1 MLFQCRMCRQTE
13 EGGGLEPVRKV
24 RDDAIH
30 AEIALSAWRTGC
42 CRALTFPV
50 WKRWI
55 KGSSTSIAPSGIT
68 HWCPMR
74 KRVSL
79 QRSITLSVLS
89 IGLLSGAFGLAYAYW
104 QTKHS
109 FREAI
114 GLGFQELARQ
124 SADKVG
130 LILEKEIEW
139 VERLSSLPEVREAV
153 REGTRLTFDQPV
165 LERWKESQRPYFG
178 SLIILDRRGHSV
190 GGVSSEDTR
199 TYYSRQP
206 WWPVI
211 FEQRRLWVG
220 DLRLD
225 ETGHGYLEVAVPIV
239 DEAGAVLGALK
250 AVIEKDQLLTSVLRS
265 RIGGT
270 GHVMLVGPQGT
281 VVACPLLPPGQHTAL
296 IGPLRDSRASGF
308 SLSEA
313 AWMEVQDDAHGQ
325 GGGIV
330 GIASV
335 ALRPGIVQGET
346 WSILVSQDPN
356 ETYAPLR
363 LLVWKLTAFGMLVFA
378 VVALLRWR
386 LGRRIVQPI
395 NALVERVQLL
405 GQQSGEKPMMAT
417 QSAGIVE
424 IDTLA
429 SSFDEL
435 AERLERASRERG
447 QYVAELER
455 ANQELVTSEEH
466 YRMLWD
472 HSTDTRLLVNEEGII
487 QDVNRRGEIKL
498 CTPADHLIG
507 MKVEDLFREEDRARL
522 RRSLEAVIVTKKE
535 EPAGEM
541 WMPSPAEGTL
551 IMEVDLV
558 PVENAGS
565 PVAVMV
571 QLSDLTEKKRLE
583 EQLTHDIRNPL
594 VGIKKTLELLAQDE
608 GSQPAAQRQWWD
620 DMQLTFDLLLG
631 MINDMLDVYQESYSG
646 LPLLTSTVSVNSL
659 VADVVQLFR
668 TEATAKRIAFH
679 LEMPEEDVAI
689 TADGR
694 RLLRVLINLVHNA
707 LKFSPQGGKITVTV
721 QAEARGY
728 TDRESRGASS
738 SQATI
743 QVADEGPGIAP
754 EDLPHLFEM
763 FFKRKDPGDIRT
775 GRGLGLHFCR
785 LVVVAHRG
793 RIRAENR
800 SSGGAVFS
808 VELPLNQE
816 AYAGHIADCRGST
829 AL

>member
-1 MLFQCRMCRQTE
+1 
-13 EGGGLEPVRKV
+13 
-24 RDDAIH
+24 
-30 AEIALSAWRTGC
+30 
-42 CRALTFPV
+42 
-50 WKRWI
+50 
-55 KGSSTSIAPSGIT
+55 
-68 HWCPMR
+68 MR

-104 QTKHS
+104 QTKDS

-139 VERLSSLPEVREAV
+139 VERLSSLPQVREAV

-165 LERWKESQRPYFG
+165 LERWKESQRPYFQ
-178 SLIILDRRGHSV
+178 SLVILDRRGRPV
-190 GGVSSEDTR
+190 GGVTNENTR

-206 WWPVI
+206 WWPVV

-220 DLRLD
+220 KLRLD
-225 ETGHGYLEVAVPIV
+225 EKGYGDLEIAVPII
-239 DEAGAVLGALK
+239 DESGAVLGAIN
-250 AVIEKDQLLTSVLRS
+250 AVIEKGQLLTSVLRS

-270 GHVMLVGPQGT
+270 GHAMLIGPQGT
-281 VVACPLLPPGQHTAL
+281 VLACPLLPPGQHTAL
-296 IGPLRDSRASGF
+296 IEPLRNSLASGL
-308 SLSEA
+308 SLPEA

-330 GIASV
+330 GFASV
-335 ALRPGIVQGET
+335 ALRPGIVQAET
-346 WSILVSQDPN
+346 WSILVRQDPN
-356 ETYAPLR
+356 EAYAPLR
-363 LLVWKLTAFGMLVFA
+363 LLMWKLVGFGLLVFA

-405 GQQSGEKPMMAT
+405 GQQSGEKPMMAM
-417 QSAGIVE
+417 QSSGVVE

-429 SSFDEL
+429 ASFDEL
-435 AERLERASRERG
+435 AERLERTSRERG
-447 QYVAELER
+447 QYVAKLER
-455 ANQELVTSEEH
+455 ANRELGISEEH

-472 HSTDTRLLVNEEGII
+472 HSTDTRLLVNEKGMI
-487 QDVNRRGEIKL
+487 QDVNRRGEMKL
-498 CTPADHLIG
+498 GAPSDHLIG
-507 MKVEDLFREEDRARL
+507 TKVEELFREEDRLRL
-522 RRSLEAVIVTKKE
+522 SRLLERVITTKQE

-541 WMPSPAEGTL
+541 CVASPAEGTL

-583 EQLTHDIRNPL
+583 EQLIRSERLASLSQFASMFAHDIRNPL

-608 GSQPAAQRQWWD
+608 GSQPVAHRQWWD
-620 DMQLTFDLLLG
+620 DMRLTVDLLLG

-646 LPLLTSTVSVNSL
+646 LPLLNSTVSVKDL

-668 TEATAKRIAFH
+668 PEATAKRIVFH
-679 LEMPEEDVAI
+679 LDMPDDDVAI
-689 TADGR
+689 IGDRR
-694 RLLRVLINLVHNA
+694 RLLRVLVNLIHNA
-707 LKFSPQGGKITVTV
+707 IKFSPQGGKITVV
-721 QAEARGY
+721 IHAEARECAG
-728 TDRESRGASS
+728 RESSGTSF

-754 EDLPHLFEM
+754 EDFPHVFEM
-763 FFKRKDPGDIRT
+763 FYRRKDPGDIRI

-785 LVVVAHRG
+785 LVVAAHG
-793 RIRAENR
+793 GKIRVENR
-800 SSGGAVFS
+800 LSGGAVFS

-816 AYAGHIADCRGST
+816 VYAGHIADCRGST

>member
-1 MLFQCRMCRQTE
+1 
-13 EGGGLEPVRKV
+13 
-24 RDDAIH
+24 
-30 AEIALSAWRTGC
+30 
-42 CRALTFPV
+42 
-50 WKRWI
+50 
-55 KGSSTSIAPSGIT
+55 
-68 HWCPMR
+68 MR

-79 QRSITLSVLS
+79 QRSITLSILS

-104 QTKHS
+104 ETKHS

-153 REGTRLTFDQPV
+153 REGTRLTFDRPV
-165 LERWKESQRPYFG
+165 LERWKESQRPYFR
-178 SLIILDRRGHSV
+178 SLVILDRRGRSV
-190 GGVSSEDTR
+190 GEVTSETTR
-199 TYYSRQP
+199 IYYSRRP
-206 WWPVI
+206 WWPVA
-211 FEQRRLWVG
+211 FEQRRSWVG
-220 DLRLD
+220 ELRFD

-239 DEAGAVLGALK
+239 DEAGAVLGALN

-265 RIGGT
+265 RIGDT

-281 VVACPLLPPGQHTAL
+281 VLACPLLPPGRHTAL
-296 IGPLRDSRASGF
+296 IELLRDSLASGR
-308 SLSEA
+308 SLPEA

-325 GGGIV
+325 GGGII
-330 GIASV
+330 GFASV
-335 ALRPGIVQGET
+335 ALRPGIVQAET
-346 WSILVSQDPN
+346 WSILVRQDPN

-363 LLVWKLTAFGMLVFA
+363 LLVWKLAAFGMLVFA

-417 QSAGIVE
+417 QSSGIAE

-429 SSFDEL
+429 ASFDEL
-435 AERLERASRERG
+435 AVRLECASRERR
-447 QYVAELER
+447 QYVADLER
-455 ANQELVTSEEH
+455 ANQELVISEEH

-472 HSTDTRLLVNEEGII
+472 HSTDTRLLVNEGRII
-487 QDVNRRGEIKL
+487 QAVNRRGEMKL
-498 CTPADHLIG
+498 GTSADHLIG
-507 MKVEDLFREEDRARL
+507 TTVEDLFGEEDRARL
-522 RRSLEAVIVTKKE
+522 RGMLETVLATKKE
-535 EPAGEM
+535 VPAGEM
-541 WMPSPAEGTL
+541 RMPSPAGGTL
-551 IMEVDLV
+551 IMKVDLV

-583 EQLTHDIRNPL
+583 EQLIRSERLASLSQFASMFAHDIRNPL
-594 VGIKKTLELLAQDE
+594 VGIKKTLELLAQDG
-608 GSQPAAQRQWWD
+608 GSQPAVHRQWWD
-620 DMQLTFDLLLG
+620 DMRLTIDLLLG

-646 LPLLTSTVSVNSL
+646 LPLLTSTVSVKGL

-668 TEATAKRIAFH
+668 SEASAKRIACEI
-679 LEMPEEDVAI
+679 EMPDDDVAM
-689 TADGR
+689 TADRR

-721 QAEARGY
+721 HAEAREY
-728 TDRESRGASS
+728 TGRESPGTSS
-738 SQATI
+738 SQLII
-743 QVADEGPGIAP
+743 QIADEGPGIAP

-763 FFKRKDPGDIRT
+763 FGRRKDPGDIRN

-785 LVVVAHRG
+785 LVVAAHRG
-793 RIRAENR
+793 RIWAENR

-816 AYAGHIADCRGST
+816 AYAGRIADCRGST
-829 AL
+829 AF

>member
-1 MLFQCRMCRQTE
+1 
-13 EGGGLEPVRKV
+13 
-24 RDDAIH
+24 
-30 AEIALSAWRTGC
+30 
-42 CRALTFPV
+42 
-50 WKRWI
+50 
-55 KGSSTSIAPSGIT
+55 
-68 HWCPMR
+68 MR

-104 QTKHS
+104 QTKLS

-139 VERLSSLPEVREAV
+139 VERLSFLPQVREAV
-153 REGTRLTFDQPV
+153 REGTRLTFDQQV
-165 LERWKESQRPYFG
+165 LDRWKESQRPYFR
-178 SLIILDRRGHSV
+178 SLEILDRRGRSV
-190 GGVSSEDTR
+190 GGPTSENTKSQ
-199 TYYSRQP
+199 YSRQP
-206 WWPVI
+206 WWPVV
-211 FEQRRLWVG
+211 FDQRRLWVG
-220 DLRLD
+220 ELRFDEKGDGDL
-225 ETGHGYLEVAVPIV
+225 EIAVPIV
-239 DEAGAVLGALK
+239 DEAGAVLGAIQ

-265 RIGGT
+265 RIGET
-270 GHVMLVGPQGT
+270 GHVMLIGPQGR
-281 VVACPLLPPGQHTAL
+281 VLACSLLPPGRHTVL
-296 IGPLRDSRASGF
+296 VGPLRDSLASG
-308 SLSEA
+308 LTPPDA

-330 GIASV
+330 GFASV
-335 ALRPGIVQGET
+335 ALRPNIVQAER
-346 WSILVSQDPN
+346 WSILVRQDPN
-356 ETYAPLR
+356 EAYAPLR
-363 LLVWKLTAFGMLVFA
+363 LLLWKLVAFGMLVFA

-395 NALVERVQLL
+395 NALVERVQLF

-429 SSFDEL
+429 ASFDEL

-447 QYVAELER
+447 RYVAELER
-455 ANQELVTSEEH
+455 ANRELVISEEH

-487 QDVNRRGEIKL
+487 QDVNRRGEMKL
-498 CTPADHLIG
+498 EAQADHLIG
-507 MKVEDLFREEDRARL
+507 KKVEDLFREEDRARL
-522 RRSLEAVIVTKKE
+522 RRLLETVMVAKKD

-541 WMPSPAEGTL
+541 RMLSPAGGTL

-583 EQLTHDIRNPL
+583 EQLIRSERLASLSQFASMFAHDIRNPL

-608 GSQPAAQRQWWD
+608 GSQAAVHRQWWD
-620 DMQLTFDLLLG
+620 DMRLTIDLLLG

-646 LPLLTSTVSVNSL
+646 LPLLTSTVSVKDL
-659 VADVVQLFR
+659 VADVVHLFR
-668 TEATAKRIAFH
+668 SEASAKRIAF
-679 LEMPEEDVAI
+679 EIKMPDDDVAM
-689 TADGR
+689 TADRR
-694 RLLRVLINLVHNA
+694 RLLRILINLVHNA

-721 QAEARGY
+721 YAEARECTG
-728 TDRESRGASS
+728 RESPGTSS
-738 SQATI
+738 SQAII

-754 EDLPHLFEM
+754 EDFPHLFEM
-763 FFKRKDPGDIRT
+763 FGRRKDPGDIRI

-785 LVVVAHRG
+785 IVVAAHQG
-793 RIRAENR
+793 RIWAENP

-829 AL
+829 AF